1 MWLKLLQIFGITAI
15 KHPSMTF
22 SENDEYS
29 LLEINQ
35 TGASASSPMLLP
47 EITKAVLEKYADQPV
62 RYFNEYRR
70 IKVIHLKSGTIRDVN
85 LKLEI

>member
-1 MWLKLLQIFGITAI
+1 MWLKILRIFGIHAI
-15 KHPSMTF
+15 KHPPMTF

-35 TGASASSPMLLP
+35 SGATASAPMLLT
-47 EITKAVLEKYADQPV
+47 EITRTVLEKYADQPV

-70 IKVIHLKSGTIRDVN
+70 IKVIHLKSGTIRDIN
-85 LKLEI
+85 LKIEI

>member
-1 MWLKLLQIFGITAI
+1 MWIRILRFIGITTI
-15 KHPSMTF
+15 KPNPMTF

-35 TGASASSPMLLP
+35 TGATTSAPMLLAD
-47 EITKAVLEKYADQPV
+47 IAKAVLEKYGDQPL
-62 RYFNEYRR
+62 RYFNEYKR

-85 LKLEI
+85 LKIEI

>member
-1 MWLKLLQIFGITAI
+1 MWIRILKFIGITTI
-15 KHPSMTF
+15 KPKPMTF

-35 TGASASSPMLLP
+35 TGATTSAPMMLP
-47 EITKAVLEKYADQPV
+47 EITRAIFEKYADQPV

-85 LKLEI
+85 LKIEI